1 MTAEDRLQI
10 ACVKWFR
17 YQFPD
22 IRKMMFAI
30 PNGGSRNKIEASK
43 LKMTG
48 VIAGVSDLILLVQ
61 SNGYG
66 SLCIELKDG
75 KKGRQTPLQ
84 HEWEL
89 NATTHGNKYVICR
102 SVDEFMKEVNE
113 YLNS

>member
-22 IRKMMFAI
+22 IRKMIFAI
-30 PNGGSRNKIEASK
+30 PNGGSRNPIEASK

-48 VIAGVSDLILLVQ
+48 VTAGVSDLILLVQ
-61 SNGYG
+61 RNGYG
-66 SLCIELKDG
+66 SLCIELKVG
-75 KKGRQTPLQ
+75 KGKQTPLQ

-89 NATTHGNKYVICR
+89 NAMTFGNKYVICR